1 MLLLR
6 GIPCLG
12 NLLLLFAVSAFR
24 ITLVALAQAKV
35 FASQRLHILF
45 LSAVCVDCIPQ
56 PYKPLPGNIWVDGG
70 GLRWNVA
77 GSAADV
83 CGCNQTVCGLLTVQM
98 RSVGFA
104 SVRNGRE
111 RLWAIAL
118 IVAQYCGGDDHDG
131 GKDLTVGLLQTSSR
145 SFFGKIMSVP
155 TGF

>member
-6 GIPCLG
+6 GKPFLG

-83 CGCNQTVCGLLTVQM
+83 CGW
-98 RSVGFA
+98 VGFA